1 MLLKLTAI
9 NVTYLCPSI
18 QSSTVHKDAK
28 DISLSSI
35 LISINRPSNVL
46 DAKTKENLG
55 VMEMEMS

>member
-1 MLLKLTAI
+1 MLFKLTAI
-9 NVTYLCPSI
+9 NVTYLRPSI
-18 QSSTVHKDAK
+18 QSSTVDAK